1 MLVVEK
7 VRRATAYHMETMS
20 QFKPVR
26 VERTFEVVV
35 SQVRDRLAAGKLMPG
50 ERLPAER
57 EFARQLNV
65 SRSALREGLRT
76 LEIAGVVE
84 LRKGRSG
91 GAFITHGNPQAVS
104 DSMADMLRLGQVSW
118 SDLTEARIW
127 IEEVIVRVACERATD
142 ADIAALD
149 ANIADAMRHFESG
162 DRRLKTEAMIEFH
175 NILARATGNP
185 VLVVMTRTLTDM
197 LRHFAE
203 RLSPE
208 STRAVFRSRRRF
220 MSAFAARDV
229 ETAVKEM
236 EENLIRVHRLYL
248 RIARSREIA
257 AKRRV

>member
-1 MLVVEK
+1 
-7 VRRATAYHMETMS
+7 MS

-26 VERTFEVVV
+26 VQRTFEEVV
-35 SQVRDRLAAGKLMPG
+35 SQVRDRLAAGDLVPG

-91 GAFITHGNPQAVS
+91 GAFITRGNPQTVS
-104 DSMADMLRLGQVSW
+104 DSMADLLRLGQVSW
-118 SDLTEARIW
+118 TDLTEARIW
-127 IEEVIVRVACERATD
+127 IEEIIVRVACERAD
-142 ADIAALD
+142 EADYAALEE
-149 ANIADAMRHFESG
+149 NIADAIRHFESG
-162 DRRLKTEAMIEFH
+162 NGRLKTEAMIEFH

-185 VLVVMTRTLTDM
+185 VLVMMARTLTDM
-197 LRHFAE
+197 LRYFAE
-203 RLSPE
+203 RLSPG

-220 MSAFAARDV
+220 MTAFAARDM

-236 EENLIRVHRLYL
+236 EQNLIRVHRLYL
-248 RIARSREIA
+248 RLARSREQPA
-257 AKRRV
+257 RQRA